1 MAIHACM
8 QMTIRYTD
16 YNGYTCVVQVTLKLP
31 VPAQKAKR
39 PDVIRAC
46 QGSTF
51 HKMFKHFWGI
61 SISEPFYFSENL
73 RKL

>member
-8 QMTIRYTD
+8 QMAMRTS
-16 YNGYTCVVQVTLKLP
+16 NMATCVTQVTLKLP
-31 VPAQKAKR
+31 VTAQKAKR

-51 HKMFKHFWGI
+51 DKMFKHFWGI
-61 SISEPFYFSENL
+61 SSSEPLYFSENL

>member
-8 QMTIRYTD
+8 QMATRMSNMATR
-16 YNGYTCVVQVTLKLP
+16 VAQVTLKLP

-51 HKMFKHFWGI
+51 YKMFKHFWGI
-61 SISEPFYFSENL
+61 SSSEPLYFSGNL